1 MNTHVIYPNVTLGDN
16 AFISDF
22 VIIGFPPRGA
32 EPGEFETI
40 IGSNAI
46 IRSHTIIYAGNRIGK
61 NFQTG
66 HNVMI
71 RELNEIGDDVS
82 VGTAT
87 VIEHHVKIGNRVRIH
102 SQAFIPEFTILE
114 DECWIGPNVVITN
127 ALHPL
132 CPKAKECLRG
142 PRIHRGAKV
151 GANATLLPDIDIG
164 EFSLIGAGAVV
175 VKDVPPYKVVA
186 GNPAKVIKDVREL
199 ECPYGLIDKPYPGV

>member
-1 MNTHVIYPNVTLGDN
+1 
-16 AFISDF
+16 
-22 VIIGFPPRGA
+22 
-32 EPGEFETI
+32 
-40 IGSNAI
+40 
-46 IRSHTIIYAGNRIGK
+46 
-61 NFQTG
+61 
-66 HNVMI
+66 MI

-102 SQAFIPEFTILE
+102 SQAFIPEFTVLE